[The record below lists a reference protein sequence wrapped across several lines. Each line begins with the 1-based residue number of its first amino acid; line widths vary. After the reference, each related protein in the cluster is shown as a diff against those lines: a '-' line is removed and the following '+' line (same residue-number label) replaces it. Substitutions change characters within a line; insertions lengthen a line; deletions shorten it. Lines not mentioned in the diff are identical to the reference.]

1 MSLGGLPAI
10 SKVFYSLIHIN
21 ISSWVNSVSDWLFGE
36 LFFFFTFWLP
46 GFFWVGGSYFCF
58 SPFSPP
64 YKYVFLLVWI
74 SFVVASTCLSVI
86 FQTLGLIVTISC
98 SDSSEYHTWPSS
110 KWGTWFVSQLWIH
123 VLLLSYFTTPY
134 KWQA

>member
-64 YKYVFLLVWI
+64 YKYVNQFCCCLYLSFSDFSDPRTHSNNIMLWLKRI
-74 SFVVASTCLSVI
+74 SYMTIKQVGNLIRFSIMNTCPSTFI
-86 FQTLGLIVTISC
+86 FHNSI
-98 SDSSEYHTWPSS
+98 
-110 KWGTWFVSQLWIH
+110 
-123 VLLLSYFTTPY
+123 
-134 KWQA
+134 